1 MVPGDRGYFVFPWLS
16 RFHVSASSQP
26 LFHIF
31 SKRLKCHPL
40 DVGFTVMQIISYVV
54 MEASTRSQSLGKQA
68 ELFATPNAVL
78 SSKAEGEKPKL

>member
-1 MVPGDRGYFVFPWLS
+1 
-16 RFHVSASSQP
+16 
-26 LFHIF
+26 
-31 SKRLKCHPL
+31 
-40 DVGFTVMQIISYVV
+40 MQIISYVV

>member
-1 MVPGDRGYFVFPWLS
+1 MAIQVSRLCIQPASIPYFQQKTQM
-16 RFHVSASSQP
+16 SS
-26 LFHIF
+26 
-31 SKRLKCHPL
+31 L
-40 DVGFTVMQIISYVV
+40 DAGFTVMQIISYVV